1 VGEKLA
7 KRPEKIRLL
16 FVISDGFPNAT
27 RYNGKKAEEDML
39 RIKES
44 LERKRITVLTA
55 AIGSDKEQIQRIYK
69 EGFLDISDIG
79 QLPYVLPKQILMRIR
94 R

>member
-1 VGEKLA
+1 M
-7 KRPEKIRLL
+7 
-16 FVISDGFPNAT
+16 ISDGFPNAT

-69 EGFLDISDIG
+69 EGFLDISDIE